1 MEILN
6 IIIYTNSLLNRFN
19 YVLVILKLIGCLTV
33 IDSNNY
39 LIYSWTEKIM
49 TIPN

>member
-6 IIIYTNSLLNRFN
+6 MIIYTYSLLNRFN
-19 YVLVILKLIGCLTV
+19 YVLVILKLIGSLTV
-33 IDSNNY
+33 IGSKNY
-39 LIYSWTEKIM
+39 LFYSWTEKIM